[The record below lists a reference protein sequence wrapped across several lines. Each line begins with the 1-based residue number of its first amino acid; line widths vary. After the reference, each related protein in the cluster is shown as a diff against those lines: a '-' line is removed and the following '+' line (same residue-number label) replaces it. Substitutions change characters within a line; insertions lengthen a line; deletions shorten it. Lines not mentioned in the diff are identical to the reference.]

1 MKYWLDSRINTT
13 GLFFNH
19 HHPLMV
25 AWTVKVWYC
34 FWIVFIAFRRPWH
47 DYYQLERLF
56 SALFKVASPKGC
68 FCQIRRF
75 SVQSRNYTTG
85 CFYASITAL
94 AVILC
99 LDTKAFYL
107 LFHSKSSNWQFD
119 FFRNGCSKPYSSE
132 YYCKSEFLNFPS
144 MLLISSPTSFWNV
157 VDWLVAQNLSKFS
170 SYSKLALSKLSVSK

>member
-25 AWTVKVWYC
+25 AWTVKVCYC
-34 FWIVFIAFRRPWH
+34 FWVFIAFRRLWH

-107 LFHSKSSNWQFD
+107 LFHSKSSNSNFATD
-119 FFRNGCSKPYSSE
+119 VLNLTLRSIIANRS
-132 YYCKSEFLNFPS
+132 FLIFQ
-144 MLLISSPTSFWNV
+144 V
-157 VDWLVAQNLSKFS
+157 RCWLVAQPAFGML
-170 SYSKLALSKLSVSK
+170 LIGW